1 VSPAVKKLRAELESV
16 KDRFA
21 KHQGEFAVCG
31 PNGPVGLDV
40 IESLFTVIVA
50 QDEEIERLKSALIK
64 AGIIP
69 GTVVKIAPNQS
80 QPPKAPPK

>member
-1 VSPAVKKLRAELESV
+1 VSPAVRKLRAELESV

-40 IESLFTVIVA
+40 IESLFTVIA
-50 QDEEIERLKSALIK
+50 GQDEEIEQLKSALVK
-64 AGIIP
+64 AGMIP
-69 GTVVKIAPNQS
+69 NTVVNQS
-80 QPPKAPPK
+80 QQPKAPPK